1 MEQKSMAILMSLFF
15 IISVLPVFSQAQV
28 IDDVQIKM
36 AGEVLRQ
43 RNETGVVMDVMVAGV
58 LHNLTIQLNS
68 PSDNISIKAHSSVP
82 ISDDHPTGNISNIY
96 HWSYSNS
103 TWNDHL
109 YTDFINPDLSG
120 IYGNTYSFF
129 LGTVANATPG
139 QWELSI
145 MVDGIEEW
153 NETFILEEPRSGIA
167 FSGPNFYFNVAPFI
181 TGFIDSW
188 SPDDPRNTTYFTTTN
203 SGNVPMDFTIS
214 YDDYDSLF
222 TTTNS
227 SGITHLGEERTHHIQ
242 FQAEKWSPREFT
254 VKGRVHG
261 EPKMLVTPAMIS
273 FILAPESAFN
283 VIVKVARPGYDIFQ
297 MDGLVVQYKSR
308 IVANYNDELE
318 LDMYLTGT
326 KDSHLSLNLTKL
338 TLVELFKGG
347 VEVTQPVYAQV
358 KDDAEVLVI
367 AKINCSYAPPRGQP
381 SMLTYAKFIVEADD
395 FSKNGDFTTTIVVK
409 AKTFAEVDGDTGLGP
424 LNMTAIILI
433 VVGMASLFIYMIYSD
448 RKTKAAQKEKQERE
462 TEDKK
467 GEKGRRRRK
476 KKWV

>member
-1 MEQKSMAILMSLFF
+1 MERKFMAILISSFF
-15 IISVLPVFSQAQV
+15 IVSVLPGFSQAQV

-43 RNETGVVMDVMVAGV
+43 RDGMDIMVGGV
-58 LHNLTIQLNS
+58 LHNLTIQLNA
-68 PSDNISIKAHSSVP
+68 PADNITIKAYSSVP
-82 ISDDHPTGNISNIY
+82 VSPTPPIGNISNIY

-109 YTDFINPDLSG
+109 YTDFINPDLST
-120 IYGNTYSFF
+120 IYGNSYSFF

-139 QWELSI
+139 QWVLSI
-145 MVDGIEEW
+145 LVDGTEEW

-167 FSGPNFYFNVAPFI
+167 FSGPNFYFNIAPYI

-188 SPDDPRNTTYFTTTN
+188 APDDPRNSSYFTTTN

-227 SGITHLGEERTHHIQ
+227 TGISHVQEERIHHIQ

-297 MDGLVVQYKSR
+297 MNGLVVQYKSR

-338 TLVELFKGG
+338 TLVELFSEG
-347 VEVTQPVYAQV
+347 VEVSQPVYVQV
-358 KDDAEVLVI
+358 MNDTEVQVI

-381 SMLTYAKFIVEADD
+381 SMLTYAKFIAETDD
-395 FSKNGDFTTTIVVK
+395 FSTTGDFTTTIVVK
-409 AKTFAEVDGDTGLGP
+409 AKTFLEPDDDIGLGP
-424 LNMTAIILI
+424 LNLAAIILI
-433 VVGMASLFIYMIYSD
+433 VIGMVSLFTLMVYSD
-448 RKTKAAQKEKQERE
+448 RKTKAAQKEKEE
-462 TEDKK
+462 KEIEEKK
-467 GEKGRRRRK
+467 GGKRRRRK